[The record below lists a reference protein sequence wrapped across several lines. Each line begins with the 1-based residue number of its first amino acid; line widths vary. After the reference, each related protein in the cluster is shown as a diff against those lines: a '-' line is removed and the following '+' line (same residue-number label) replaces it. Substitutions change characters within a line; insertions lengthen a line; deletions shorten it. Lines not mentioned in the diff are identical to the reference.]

1 MNVVMLGE
9 YYKPNLIGGA
19 EIQAMRRAE
28 GLVKMGLKVMVVS
41 FDSNTGT
48 IEETINGVK
57 VVRHQLLTRKG
68 RMLSLSLPVFR
79 ALKKYEAVA
88 DVYHLYNVYPL
99 SGGGLYKLMGG
110 KKPVIISLENYGGFC
125 PISTAM
131 YGQCDL
137 FCRYSCLKRA
147 SNNTTERIFSFPY
160 SCIFP
165 TMRYLSKKVDKYI
178 AVSDHV
184 KQEYTRWGFDS
195 NKIIVIPNSIDTRG
209 FVNFHKEMHD
219 GINILYLG
227 RMEEAKGVPVLIDA
241 FKIISKSYENAKLI
255 LVGDGPSLNSHRML
269 AHQYGLENKIIFAGH
284 QNQEM
289 TSYYYSLADIF
300 VHPAIFN
307 EPFNL
312 TLLEAMGHQVPIL
325 VSDVGSL
332 KKIVKDAGISF
343 RKGDPKDL
351 ASKLILVIENKHKLI
366 ELSKRS
372 KQVLSEYDDQL
383 VFKAILEVYNEAKEG
398 RRQYH

>member
-48 IEETINGVK
+48 REETINGVK
-57 VVRHQLLTRKG
+57 VVRHQLLTHKG

-79 ALKKYEAVA
+79 ALKKYEVIA
-88 DVYHLYNVYPL
+88 DVYHLYNIYPL
-99 SGGGLYKLMGG
+99 SGGGLYKLIRG
-110 KKPVIISLENYGGFC
+110 KKPVIASLDNYGGFC

-137 FCRYSCLKRA
+137 FCRYSCLKRT
-147 SNNTTERIFSFPY
+147 SNNITERIFSFPY
-160 SCIFP
+160 SCIYPAF
-165 TMRYLSKKVDKYI
+165 RYLSKKVDRYI

-195 NKIIVIPNSIDTRG
+195 HKIIVIPNSIDTRS
-209 FVNFHKEMHD
+209 FASIHKKTHD

-227 RMEEAKGVPVLIDA
+227 RMEEAKGVSILIDA
-241 FKIISKSYENAKLI
+241 FKIISKSHKNTKLI
-255 LVGDGPSLNSHRML
+255 LVGDGPMLNSYSML
-269 AHQYGLENKIIFAGH
+269 ARQDGLEDKIIFAGH
-284 QNQEM
+284 QNQEI
-289 TSYYYSLADIF
+289 TGYYYSLADIF

-307 EPFNL
+307 EPFGI
-312 TLLEAMGHQVPIL
+312 TLLEAMAHQVPIL

-332 KKIVKDAGISF
+332 KNIVKDAGISF
-343 RKGDPKDL
+343 KKGDAKDL

-366 ELSKRS
+366 EMSKRS
-372 KQVLSEYDDQL
+372 KQVLAEYDDQL
-383 VFKAILEVYNEAKEG
+383 AFKAILEVYNKAKEE
-398 RRQYH
+398 Q

>member
-48 IEETINGVK
+48 REETINGVK
-57 VVRHQLLTRKG
+57 VIRHQLLTHKG

-79 ALKKYEAVA
+79 ALKKYEVVA
-88 DVYHLYNVYPL
+88 DVYHLYNIYPL

-110 KKPVIISLENYGGFC
+110 KKPVIASLDNYGGFC

-137 FCRYSCLKRA
+137 FCRYSCLKRT

-160 SCIFP
+160 SCIYP
-165 TMRYLSKKVDKYI
+165 AMRSLSKKVDKYI

-184 KQEYTRWGFDS
+184 KQEYTRWGFHS
-195 NKIIVIPNSIDTRG
+195 HKIIVIPNSIDTHS
-209 FVNFHKEMHD
+209 FASIHKKMHD

-227 RMEEAKGVPVLIDA
+227 RMEEAKGVSILIDA
-241 FKIISKSYENAKLI
+241 FKMISKSYENAQLI
-255 LVGDGPSLNSHRML
+255 LVGDGPMLNSYRML
-269 AHQYGLENKIIFAGH
+269 AHQDGLENKITFAGH

-307 EPFNL
+307 EPFGI
-312 TLLEAMGHQVPIL
+312 TLLEAMGHEVPIL

-332 KKIVKDAGISF
+332 KNIVKDAGFSF
-343 RKGDPKDL
+343 RKGDSKDL
-351 ASKLILVIENKHKLI
+351 ASKLILVMENKHKLA
-366 ELSKRS
+366 EMSKRS

-383 VFKAILEVYNEAKEG
+383 AFKAILEVYNEAKEK
-398 RRQYH
+398 R

>member
-9 YYKPNLIGGA
+9 YYKPNLMGGA

-28 GLVKMGLKVMVVS
+28 GLAKMGLKVMVVS

-48 IEETINGVK
+48 REETINGVK
-57 VVRHQLLTRKG
+57 VIRHQLLTHKG

-79 ALKKYEAVA
+79 ALKKYEVVA
-88 DVYHLYNVYPL
+88 DVYHLYNIYPL
-99 SGGGLYKLMGG
+99 SGGGLYKLMRG
-110 KKPVIISLENYGGFC
+110 KKPVIASLDNYGGFC

-137 FCRYSCLKRA
+137 FCRYCCLKRT
-147 SNNTTERIFSFPY
+147 SNNTTDRIFSLPY
-160 SCIFP
+160 SCIYP
-165 TMRYLSKKVDKYI
+165 AMRYLSKKVDRYI

-184 KQEYTRWGFDS
+184 KQEYTHWGFDS
-195 NKIIVIPNSIDTRG
+195 YKIIVIPNSIDTRR
-209 FVNFHKEMHD
+209 FASIHKKTHD

-227 RMEEAKGVPVLIDA
+227 RMEEAKGVSILIDA

-255 LVGDGPSLNSHRML
+255 LVGDGPLLNRYRLL
-269 AHQYGLENKIIFAGH
+269 ALQDGLENKIIFAGH
-284 QNQEM
+284 QNQET

-307 EPFNL
+307 EPFGI
-312 TLLEAMGHQVPIL
+312 TLLEAMAHQIPIL

-332 KKIVKDAGISF
+332 KNIVKDAGISF
-343 RKGDPKDL
+343 RKGDAKDL
-351 ASKLILVIENKHKLI
+351 ASKLITVIENKHKMI
-366 ELSKRS
+366 EMSKRS
-372 KQVLSEYDDQL
+372 KQVLTEYDDQL
-383 VFKAILEVYNEAKEG
+383 AFKAILEVYNEVKEE
-398 RRQYH
+398 

>member
-41 FDSNTGT
+41 FDSDKGT

-57 VVRHQLLTRKG
+57 VIRHQLLTHKG
-68 RMLSLSLPVFR
+68 RMVSLLLPVFR
-79 ALKKYEAVA
+79 ALKKYEFIA
-88 DVYHLYNVYPL
+88 DVYHLYNIYPL
-99 SGGGLYKLMGG
+99 SGGGLYKLTGG
-110 KKPVIISLENYGGFC
+110 KKPVIASLDNYGGFC

-131 YGQCDL
+131 YGECNFL
-137 FCRYSCLKRA
+137 CRYSCLNRT
-147 SNNTTERIFSFPY
+147 SNNTVDRIFSFPY
-160 SCIFP
+160 SCIYP
-165 TMRYLSKKVDKYI
+165 LMRHLSKRVDRYI

-184 KQEYTRWGFDS
+184 KHEYTRQGFDS
-195 NKIIVIPNSIDTRG
+195 YKIVVIPNSIDTR
-209 FVNFHKEMHD
+209 NFDNIHKIRHD

-227 RMEEAKGVPVLIDA
+227 RMEEAKGVSILIEA
-241 FKIISKSYENAKLI
+241 FKIISKSYQNAKLI
-255 LVGDGPSLNSHRML
+255 LVGDGPLLNRYRML
-269 AHQYGLENKIIFAGH
+269 AYQDGIEDKIIFAGH
-284 QNQEM
+284 QNQDI

-307 EPFNL
+307 EPFGI
-312 TLLEAMGHQVPIL
+312 TLLEAMGHEIPIL

-332 KKIVKDAGISF
+332 ANIVKDAGVSF
-343 RKGDPKDL
+343 RRGDAKDL
-351 ASKLILVIENKHKLI
+351 ANKLISIIENKHKLI

-372 KQVLSEYDDQL
+372 KQVLSEYDDQIA
-383 VFKAILEVYNEAKEG
+383 FKAILEVYNEAKEG
-398 RRQYH
+398 R